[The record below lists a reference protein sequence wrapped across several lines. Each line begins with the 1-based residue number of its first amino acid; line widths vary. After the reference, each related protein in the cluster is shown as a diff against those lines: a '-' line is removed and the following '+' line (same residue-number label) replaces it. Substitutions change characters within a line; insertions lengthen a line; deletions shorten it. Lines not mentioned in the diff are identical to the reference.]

1 MNQISRIIALPYK
14 LHNKLGSTLFND
26 IRQLNP
32 STYLKINLNDN
43 SFEVS
48 KYWDINKPFIEKV
61 SLKDLKKKI
70 YDTFIDSVRIRL
82 RTDRNFAFLVS
93 GGIDS
98 TAILGCVKKK
108 FGLNPTTF
116 SLDLPDKRFNEN
128 SSINEVID
136 ELNLNHKYI
145 KVSSEV
151 FEETLNNY
159 EKKMDTP
166 LATPNAILHMILSKN
181 ISSENINVVLN
192 GVGGDEVFFGYHDHF
207 LYHLYNLKKK
217 GSKKFTSELD
227 SWTSNFGKSKSIF
240 TNFCTYIESDNY
252 KVSPDYLSRS
262 GNFDYR
268 ILLKDIKFNDTNLEK
283 I

>member
-1 MNQISRIIALPYK
+1 MCK
-14 LHNKLGSTLFND
+14 
-26 IRQLNP
+26 
-32 STYLKINLNDN
+32 
-43 SFEVS
+43 E
-48 KYWDINKPFIEKV
+48 
-61 SLKDLKKKI
+61 
-70 YDTFIDSVRIRL
+70 
-82 RTDRNFAFLVS
+82 
-93 GGIDS
+93 
-98 TAILGCVKKK
+98 K

-159 EKKMDTP
+159 EKKNNKP

-192 GVGGDEVFFGYHDHF
+192 GVGGDEVFFGYQDHF

-217 GSKKFTSELD
+217 RIKKIHF
-227 SWTSNFGKSKSIF
+227 
-240 TNFCTYIESDNY
+240 
-252 KVSPDYLSRS
+252 
-262 GNFDYR
+262 
-268 ILLKDIKFNDTNLEK
+268 
-283 I
+283 